1 MFSRHRSPLFA
12 VLIALLLCAGAVAL
26 FKDAAP
32 AANAA
37 GPCIS
42 NVFLAPLSG
51 SGQLVRS
58 NHSQQSRL
66 LSGTPFC
73 VVPRPVLLP
82 RPLRDGEIVRALS
95 PAWTSVHRGIHA
107 GRAPPCF
114 S

>member
-1 MFSRHRSPLFA
+1 MFSRYKSPLFA
-12 VLIALLLCAGAVAL
+12 VLIAVLLCAGAVAL
-26 FKDAAP
+26 FKDASP
-32 AANAA
+32 AVDAA

-73 VVPRPVLLP
+73 VVPRPALLP
-82 RPLRDGEIVRALS
+82 HPAHNGELARSLS
-95 PAWTSVHRGIHA
+95 PALSSAHRGIHA
-107 GRAPPCF
+107 GRAPPCL